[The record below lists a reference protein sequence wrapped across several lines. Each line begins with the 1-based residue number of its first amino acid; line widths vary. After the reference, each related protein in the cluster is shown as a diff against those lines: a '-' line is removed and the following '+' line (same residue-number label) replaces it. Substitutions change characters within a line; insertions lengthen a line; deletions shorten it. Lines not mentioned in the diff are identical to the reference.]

1 MLGDVQAF
9 FKTPL
14 AVGALLYVVT
24 LFGAAAVYVLKLHH
38 DFEGSTAFFK
48 KIFPGKSEKFY
59 SRLDFFIVSL
69 VGSVIGMIVFQP
81 SNAIQALS
89 AGFGWV
95 SSLNVL
101 LAGRGEPAGAAGGG
115 KHVR

>member
-1 MLGDVQAF
+1 MTLSDLQAF

-14 AVGALLYVVT
+14 VVGALLYVVT
-24 LFGAAAVYVLKLHH
+24 LFGAAVVNVLKLRH
-38 DFEGSTAFFK
+38 DFEGSVAFFK
-48 KIFPGKSEKFY
+48 KIFPGKSETFY
-59 SRLDFFIVSL
+59 SRLDFVVVSL
-69 VGSVIGMIVFQP
+69 VGSIIGMIVFQP

-101 LAGRGEPAGAAGGG
+101 LAGRTQPGDGARG
-115 KHVR
+115 VP